1 MEALAETPLLIKK
14 KLREKTQKFINMN
27 TSCIYERY
35 PEKTSNSPDDYSILA
50 WRICLKSRNNMYI
63 Q

>member
-1 MEALAETPLLIKK
+1 METLAETPLLIKK
-14 KLREKTQKFINMN
+14 KLREKTQKFIHMY

-35 PEKTSNSPDDYSILA
+35 PEKTSNSPDGFSILS
-50 WRICLKSRNNMYI
+50 WRICLKSRNNIYI